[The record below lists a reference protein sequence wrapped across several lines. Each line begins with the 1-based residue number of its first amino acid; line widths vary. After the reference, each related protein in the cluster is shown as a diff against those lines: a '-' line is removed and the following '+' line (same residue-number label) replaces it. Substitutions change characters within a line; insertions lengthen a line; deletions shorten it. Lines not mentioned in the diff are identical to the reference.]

1 MDLKIKE
8 NIRLT
13 DLEKLGFE
21 EHTFGLYGP
30 GDYIPSH
37 WYTKNYKYKN
47 KDFYIRTND
56 RFLFDNNDTLINISL
71 YKETNT
77 KRDKK
82 IPFRWWSKI
91 SNIVLKDLLEIG
103 ILEKVKGENK

>member
-8 NIRLT
+8 NIKLT
-13 DLEKLGFE
+13 HLKKLGFE

-37 WYTKNYKYKN
+37 WYIKNYKYKN
-47 KDFYIRTND
+47 KDFYVRTNE
-56 RFLFDNNDTLINISL
+56 RYLFDDNDTLINISL
-71 YKETNT
+71 YKSKNT
-77 KRDKK
+77 KTDKK

-103 ILEKVKGENK
+103 ILEKVERR